1 MYQVKFTRQ
10 RTKLQDAEKNIA
22 ISKVPYEV
30 VKTLLTTD
38 NDGVSD
44 TSFKI
49 RRQFVATLSST
60 GTATLTAGT
69 NEIFTAFT
77 ENDVTVSIMATGSG
91 STGLAGDIISPST
104 GDDYTLGGSPT
115 GKTLAF
121 NFRFWLCWTQN

>member
-1 MYQVKFTRQ
+1 MYQVNFTRQ

-91 STGLAGDIISPST
+91 STGLVGDINIT
-104 GDDYTLGGSPT
+104 I
-115 GKTLAF
+115 
-121 NFRFWLCWTQN
+121 NRR

>member
-1 MYQVKFTRQ
+1 M
-10 RTKLQDAEKNIA
+10 
-22 ISKVPYEV
+22 PYNV

-69 NEIFTAFT
+69 NEIFTSFS

-91 STGLAGDIISPST
+91 STGTAGDILSPST
-104 GDDYTLGGSPT
+104 G
-115 GKTLAF
+115 
-121 NFRFWLCWTQN
+121 